1 MDDYQKWLAA
11 AADIAQDIEYLRAS
25 LQKQDLQQ
33 LEIALAVYRKNA
45 EIGVPWPSPDD
56 LYCIRTRPRGQT
68 YEFPPKCA
76 WISNSRA
83 KGFPAGGRN
92 VEAKSSYR
100 RR

>member
-56 LYCIRTRPRGQT
+56 LYCIRTRPQGSDVR
-68 YEFPPKCA
+68 
-76 WISNSRA
+76 ISTEMRLDFKLA
-83 KGFPAGGRN
+83 C
-92 VEAKSSYR
+92 
-100 RR
+100 